1 MPERRGS
8 TDEPGD
14 LIISGGGS
22 TAVASDDL
30 LAAAD
35 QLTALSREAIHLG
48 AELQRIDARLSSIM
62 LTAMQAPGVAAV
74 ADRDLQQAQ
83 IVLAQIEVEARTIG
97 WALVSSAEGYG
108 VVERMLG
115 SSAGALGGT
124 LAGGLGALGPLGG
137 LLTLAAAGGATS
149 ALGPEGI
156 RRLVTTP
163 EGVEFVRQAVM
174 ASDDAAM
181 AAAGI
186 PAPIAAVLGDRGL
199 GVVGLATTAT
209 LAGGIAGMVGLARE
223 SPVAIASATRQ
234 PLTRPPQGFE
244 ERLDR
249 IPVPSENGGA
259 QVRVDVWELPDGT
272 RVAEAYIAGTV
283 TFDPGRTGEP
293 FDMAGNLAAIA
304 GDEGG
309 SVHAVELAL
318 AEAGVDSQTPVQV
331 IGYSQGGAVAARL
344 AESGEWNVAG
354 LLSFGGPTG
363 QIAIP
368 DGIPAVLV
376 EHTDDVV
383 PALGG
388 TQDNLEAVIV
398 ERQAYEPDEIPEDDP
413 APAHLRHAYLR
424 TAALMDAA
432 ASEAVRGA
440 GAQLDALMA
449 DARPVSSTTYEVDR
463 VSASSVPRR

>member
-1 MPERRGS
+1 MPEARGTS
-8 TDEPGD
+8 DDPGD
-14 LIISGGGS
+14 LVISGGGS
-22 TAVASDDL
+22 TAVATDDL

-35 QLTALSREAIHLG
+35 QLTALSREALHLG
-48 AELQRIDARLSSIM
+48 SELQRIDGRLSSFS
-62 LTAMQAPGVAAV
+62 LAARQAPGVAAV

-83 IVLAQIEVEARTIG
+83 IVLAEIEVQARTIG

-115 SSAGALGGT
+115 SSAGALGST
-124 LAGGLGALGPLGG
+124 LVGALGSLGPVGG
-137 LLTLAAAGGATS
+137 LLALAAAGTVTPS
-149 ALGPEGI
+149 LGPDGM

-163 EGVEFVRQAVM
+163 EGVELVRQAVM

-186 PAPIAAVLGDRGL
+186 PAPIAALLGDRGL

-234 PLTRPPQGFE
+234 PLTPPPQGFE

-249 IPVPSENGGA
+249 IPVPSESGGA
-259 QVRVDVWELPDGT
+259 QVRVDVYELPDGT
-272 RVAEAYIAGTV
+272 RIAEAYVAGTV
-283 TFDPGRTGEP
+283 TFDPGPTGEP

-309 SVHAVELAL
+309 SMRAVELAL
-318 AEAGVDSQTPVQV
+318 AEAGVDAHTPVQV
-331 IGYSQGGAVAARL
+331 IGYSQGAAVAARL
-344 AESGEWNVAG
+344 AESGEWNVQG

-363 QIAIP
+363 QIALPVDIP
-368 DGIPAVLV
+368 TVLV

-388 TQDNLEAVIV
+388 TQDNLEALII
-398 ERQAYEPDEIPEDDP
+398 ERQAYGPDEIPDGDP
-413 APAHLRHAYLR
+413 APAHLRKAYLV

-432 ASEAVRGA
+432 ASDAVRGA
-440 GAQLDALMA
+440 GGRLDGFTA

-463 VSASSVPRR
+463 VSATTEARR